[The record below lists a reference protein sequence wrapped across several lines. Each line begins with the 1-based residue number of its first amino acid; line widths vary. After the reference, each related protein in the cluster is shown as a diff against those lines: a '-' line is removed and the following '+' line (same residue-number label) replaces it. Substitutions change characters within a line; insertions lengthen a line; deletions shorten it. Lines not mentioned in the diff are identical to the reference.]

1 MAGGGRGRPLWLVL
15 MARAIPSIVYVRARL
30 RLERGAATSRAP
42 VHVAHLVALA
52 AGLGLYVAGLA
63 PALMAVGLGVLAG
76 RAAVGLSAWRRPAKA
91 KQIGFGELG
100 YGVGY
105 VALVVIGF
113 RAGM

>member
-1 MAGGGRGRPLWLVL
+1 

-76 RAAVGLSAWRRPAKA
+76 RPAKA